1 MLRAEHVTKTFSNGT
16 RANDAISLTVEPGE
30 VFGLLGPAGSGK
42 TTFAKQLVGLLR
54 PTSGSLRLA
63 GSDLIADPA
72 AARQLCA
79 YQPQGQIPVGSFRV
93 CDAIELTGFI
103 RGASRAQARRDADRI
118 LTALGL
124 AEHRKTLVLKLP
136 AGLKR
141 LVGFAMAAVRPG
153 ALIVLDDPSNEV
165 DAGQR
170 SLLWTQ
176 IRELSQA
183 GAAVLFLTPDAVEAE
198 HLADRLAIL
207 SEGRILVEG
216 KPSELTAGNR
226 GRLRLHVTLTPGEA
240 PPPVPDWASDT
251 TIAGDASRS
260 LLDEADAGAA
270 IAWARASVDDGVAQ
284 GYELS
289 PATLADLYHRLTTT
303 ATIPA
308 AA

>member
-1 MLRAEHVTKTFSNGT
+1 MLRAEHVTKTYSNGK
-16 RANDAISLTVEPGE
+16 RANDDVSLTVEPGE

-54 PTSGSLRLA
+54 PTSGRLLLA

-103 RGASRAQARRDADRI
+103 RGASRAQAQREADR
-118 LTALGL
+118 LMTALGL

-136 AGLKR
+136 PGLKR

-153 ALIVLDDPSNEV
+153 ALVVLDDPSNEV
-165 DAGQR
+165 EAGQQ

-176 IRELSQA
+176 IRELGQA
-183 GAAVLFLTPDAVEAE
+183 GAAVLFLTRDAFEAE

-216 KPSELTAGNR
+216 KPSELTEGNR
-226 GRLRLHVTLTPGEA
+226 GRLRLHVTLTPGGA
-240 PPPVPDWASDT
+240 PSPLPEWASDN
-251 TIAGDASRS
+251 TIGGDELRS
-260 LLDEADAGAA
+260 MLDEADAGAA
-270 IAWARASVDDGVAQ
+270 IAWARASIDDGWAQ
-284 GYELS
+284 GYGLS
-289 PATLADLYHRLTTT
+289 PATLADQYHRLTTT
-303 ATIPA
+303 TA